1 MMEPGNPEAEEA
13 EGPKTQ
19 KGMPLNINILK
30 IKENRLT
37 FLIKGVDTAFVNS
50 LRRAIITE
58 VPTMAVDDIFYF
70 DNSSLVP
77 DEVLALRVGLIPIT
91 TDLENY
97 VLPEDCD
104 CQAELGCPKCRAILT
119 LDVEAEDEV
128 RTVYSGDLVPLD
140 PEIRP
145 VTGSIPLSK
154 LAPGQAIRFEAYA
167 QLGRGKEHTKWSP
180 VSQATYQNTV
190 ILKADRET
198 ANACVESC
206 PEGAIVTEE
215 GLKVLNIQTF
225 RNCSQCISLYP
236 ESPEELKDA
245 IQPEEFVFTIEGHG
259 SLPPE
264 QILKEAV
271 NQLNKKLTE
280 LTSKIERDEIHDEII
295 IYQTQGEEGGR
306 LYTIGSGEYEE
317 EGGDEGEGEGEA
329 VYDLEEGGSEE
340 I

>member
-1 MMEPGNPEAEEA
+1 MGPVNREEE
-13 EGPKTQ
+13 EGEDPKTH
-19 KGMPLNINILK
+19 KGIFLNIKILK
-30 IKENRLT
+30 IEESKLT
-37 FLIKGVDTAFVNS
+37 FLINEVDTAFVNS

-58 VPTMAVDDIFYF
+58 VPTMVIEDIFYF

-77 DEVLALRVGLIPIT
+77 DEVLALRVGLLPLT

-119 LDVEAEDEV
+119 LDVEAEDET
-128 RTVYSGDLVPLD
+128 RTVYSGDLVPGD

-145 VTGSIPLSK
+145 VNQGIPLSK

-190 ILKADRET
+190 NLNIDPES
-198 ANACVESC
+198 ANICVEAC
-206 PEGAIVTEE
+206 PDGAMITED
-215 GLKVLNIQTF
+215 GQLKILSIQAF
-225 RNCSQCISLYP
+225 RNCSQCLPLYP
-236 ESPEELKDA
+236 KSHEELKES
-245 IQPEEFVFTIEGHG
+245 IQPDEFLFTLEGHG
-259 SLPPE
+259 GLPPKR
-264 QILKEAV
+264 ILIEAV
-271 NQLNKKLTE
+271 NQLNLKLTE
-280 LTSKIERDEIHDEII
+280 LSGKLERGEIHEEII
-295 IYQTQGEEGGR
+295 FFQSEQEESRR

-317 EGGDEGEGEGEA
+317 EEGEEESEGAAEPLDVGEEPR
-329 VYDLEEGGSEE
+329 E